1 MPVIYHRGSC
11 LELPWSWGT
20 GHLCVEPREA
30 LVIPWAHGSLD
41 RELLFPGGCLCWRT
55 PPGCCLMGSHGLVHA
70 SLDRVGSGMLGLIW
84 LYWTVGLL
92 HYIYS
97 H

>member
-1 MPVIYHRGSC
+1 MCGTQGGISDPLGSW
-11 LELPWSWGT
+11 LPGQGASLSWG
-20 GHLCVEPREA
+20 
-30 LVIPWAHGSLD
+30 
-41 RELLFPGGCLCWRT
+41 LLMLAD